1 MTSNSAQVTFL
12 FPLFLQSLLGLR
24 MKASEARCDQPSC
37 LCPFLTY
44 QRKNSSQAVRESS
57 EPGGRPTT
65 PPNLLKSLILVRC
78 EKLRCLFQR
87 SPAPHLREKGQGQRL
102 RDGIRQTQHSLPFPW
117 LAPSSCSRISLLGP
131 PGFSVISSLGLRFCS
146 LKTDFTSSH
155 RLSELPV
162 PPLPP

>member
-87 SPAPHLREKGQGQRL
+87 SPAPRLREKGQGQTL
-102 RDGIRQTQHSLPFPW
+102 RDGSRQTSILCLFHGSHPPHAAASPC
-117 LAPSSCSRISLLGP
+117 LALQGSQSSVPLG
-131 PGFSVISSLGLRFCS
+131 
-146 LKTDFTSSH
+146 
-155 RLSELPV
+155 
-162 PPLPP
+162 